1 MNREKFQLLLNYEQ
15 ICYFGPI
22 KLILSEVIIVNLI
35 YFRSTRLIQL
45 IPEQQLTN
53 NLLLT
58 IIFYVER
65 IIILLGLV
73 FSYDS
78 VITK

>member
-15 ICYFGPI
+15 ICYFGLI
-22 KLILSEVIIVNLI
+22 KFILSGVIIVNLI

-45 IPEQQLTN
+45 IPEQQLMN